1 MKPILK
7 TLGGGLKM
15 QSSKLVKYAK
25 EAVIEH
31 PELFEALL
39 EYERT
44 GKLPKPNP
52 KQRANFTIDAK
63 LIRQY
68 REYCKNHG
76 YKMSAR
82 IERFIAGEL
91 KK

>member
-1 MKPILK
+1 MPL
-7 TLGGGLKM
+7 
-15 QSSKLVKYAK
+15 SKLVKLAK
-25 EAVIEH
+25 EATEEH

-52 KQRANFTIDAK
+52 KERANFTIDAK
-63 LIRQY
+63 LLRSYRTYCRQ
-68 REYCKNHG
+68 HG

-82 IERFIAGEL
+82 IEKFIEQEIKKAG
-91 KK
+91 KRT